1 MVPFVTD
8 ADFDAILGPIQMAA
22 TAILSLLGIAVVG
35 LAIYIGFKMA
45 TASDDSK
52 RKDAKRQLIFA
63 IVGAVAILLII
74 ILFNTAV
81 MPAIENAIQGN

>member
-35 LAIYIGFKMA
+35 LALDKLIKYIKN
-45 TASDDSK
+45 SD
-52 RKDAKRQLIFA
+52 
-63 IVGAVAILLII
+63 
-74 ILFNTAV
+74 
-81 MPAIENAIQGN
+81 